1 MSAMPDPRTAVAAPP
16 ALKEWALTCRLL
28 QDGRQ
33 TLLLRKGGIDEK
45 GFWVEAPAFYLF
57 PTYLHQHRARV
68 RDEYHADFDRA
79 IAQRPAETILRID
92 TFAEVVETVEVRDPS
107 GLASLEDLH
116 PYAPSHIAERLEF
129 RPKKPP
135 VVLVVRAR
143 ALREPVELSMSDAHA
158 GCLSWVGLE
167 LDEAPALRE
176 PSITDAA
183 LADAARRVRTLAG

>member
-1 MSAMPDPRTAVAAPP
+1 VSEQSTIVAAPP

-28 QDGRQ
+28 LEGRQ

-45 GFWVEAPAFYLF
+45 GFWVESSSFYLF
-57 PTYLHQHRARV
+57 PTYLHQHRGRV

-92 TFAEVVETVEVRDPS
+92 TFVEVVEAVQARDPS
-107 GLASLEDLH
+107 GLAALEDLH
-116 PYAPSHIAERLEF
+116 PYTTSHIDERLEF

-143 ALREPVELSMSDAHA
+143 PLREPVELPMSEAYA

-167 LDEAPALRE
+167 LDETPALGG
-176 PSITDAA
+176 PAVTDDVLSA
-183 LADAARRVRTLAG
+183 AARRVRSLAG

>member
-1 MSAMPDPRTAVAAPP
+1 MGGVSDRITAVEAPP
-16 ALKEWALTCRLL
+16 GLKEWALTCRLL
-28 QDGRQ
+28 LEGRQ
-33 TLLLRKGGIDEK
+33 ALLLRKGGIDEK

-79 IAQRPAETILRID
+79 IAQRPADTILRID
-92 TFAEVVETVEVRDPS
+92 THAEVVEAVEVS
-107 GLASLEDLH
+107 NAAGLAALDDLH
-116 PYAPSHIAERLEF
+116 PYAPAHIEERLEF

-143 ALREPVELSMSDAHA
+143 PLREPIELPMSEAYA

-167 LDEAPALRE
+167 LPETPALAAPALKDDAL
-176 PSITDAA
+176 DAA
-183 LADAARRVRTLAG
+183 AKRIRALAG